1 MQVGRVYK
9 LVLFVL
15 VFLIGAAIVMWGRAG
30 DEPSTAPAVSEAAGA
45 PAEEAAAEEGDLVP
59 LESREPQELPN
70 LELPSEVTYDNP
82 YFVPGAT
89 PEPSA
94 GKDET
99 GEGELVPLD
108 EKTAEEVTSDPEK
121 EAKKALDSLPKAPV
135 RYTVKSGDSLGA
147 IAKKFYGRASKW
159 RVIAEAN
166 GITNPA
172 SLKVGSVLT
181 IPDLPDEK
189 RPSASTEAKATD
201 AAPAAKEGAPRTAA
215 GDTYTVAPGDSLWK
229 IAKKVYGKGSLWKV
243 IYEANRKL
251 LPKPGALKVGM
262 KLIVPPAPAR
272 AAKSPAAPA
281 SAPAVKEKENRS
293 AAASKKA
300 KTSRKAAWDEVE
312 VINFFEE

>member
-189 RPSASTEAKATD
+189 RPSASTEAKA
-201 AAPAAKEGAPRTAA
+201 
-215 GDTYTVAPGDSLWK
+215 
-229 IAKKVYGKGSLWKV
+229 
-243 IYEANRKL
+243 
-251 LPKPGALKVGM
+251 
-262 KLIVPPAPAR
+262 
-272 AAKSPAAPA
+272 
-281 SAPAVKEKENRS
+281 
-293 AAASKKA
+293 
-300 KTSRKAAWDEVE
+300 
-312 VINFFEE
+312 

>member
-30 DEPSTAPAVSEAAGA
+30 DEPSTAPAVSEAAGT
-45 PAEEAAAEEGDLVP
+45 PVEEAAAEGELVP
-59 LESREPQELPN
+59 IESREPQELPN
-70 LELPSEVTYDNP
+70 LDLPSEVTYDNP

-89 PEPSA
+89 PAPSTEEDEA
-94 GKDET
+94 GES

-172 SLKVGSVLT
+172 ALKVGSVLT

-189 RPSASTEAKATD
+189 RPSASKETKTAD
-201 AAPAAKEGAPRTAA
+201 AAPAAKEAAPRAAA
-215 GDTYTVAPGDSLWK
+215 GDTYTVMPGDSLWK
-229 IAKKVYGKGSLWKV
+229 IAKKVYGKGSLWKS

-262 KLIVPPAPAR
+262 KLIVPPAPVR

-281 SAPAVKEKENRS
+281 VEEKESRS